1 MLMNMLMDMKQLVP
15 KKNTPAESTSPI
27 VKEKS
32 PQNKWIRNRF
42 LYKRFSQFLFKF
54 FKSLVGMQDAIS
66 SQRVPQ
72 YFGLR
77 SRAFGHLVF
86 SVRIISSSG
95 ADDTSWGGNVT
106 VCRIKLRFA
115 MLAEQARNILEG
127 CETLR

>member
-86 SVRIISSSG
+86 HCASSATVVS
-95 ADDTSWGGNVT
+95 DDTSGG
-106 VCRIKLRFA
+106 
-115 MLAEQARNILEG
+115 G
-127 CETLR
+127 

>member
-66 SQRVPQ
+66 SQRFPQ
-72 YFGLR
+72 YFG
-77 SRAFGHLVF
+77 
-86 SVRIISSSG
+86 
-95 ADDTSWGGNVT
+95 GGNVT